1 MLAQSLARD
10 LGPKGIHVFLAII
23 DGQVIYEFI
32 DDYAMKIENLSNL

>member
-23 DGQVIYEFI
+23 DGQVINEFI
-32 DDYAMKIENLSNL
+32 DDYAMRIENLTNL